1 MHQNR
6 NNSIN
11 KWATISITETHIST
25 MWHLNYKRPYPW
37 RTMPLNCLLDT
48 SCACLLRTASPSSCV
63 AQSLLLP
70 ASLAPS
76 PKRQSLS
83 RTLKIKLLE
92 TFFQLLRR
100 TLEYVAWFLDA
111 HCQKQWASLGVIFW
125 GEKKSGGSE
134 VEKLPS
140 LPKAM
145 SISRSKI
152 LRKKRGGDRSWK
164 VALGK
169 GSWIC

>member
-92 TFFQLLRR
+92 TFFQFLRR

-111 HCQKQWASLGVIFW
+111 HCQKQWASLGVKFW
-125 GEKKSGGSE
+125 GKKRRDRSWKKSGC
-134 VEKLPS
+134 S

-145 SISRSKI
+145 NISGSEI
-152 LRKKRGGDRSWK
+152 LRKKEGTEVETRTQS
-164 VALGK
+164 VL
-169 GSWIC
+169 